1 MHERTG
7 AKRGFKSL
15 NEENEEIGASGGY
28 ERMAGKLLPEEVVR

>member
-15 NEENEEIGASGGY
+15 QEENVVTGAAGGY
-28 ERMAGKLLPEEVVR
+28 ARMAGKLLPEEVVR